1 MIFDV
6 ASFGL
11 RIVCGRFPYRALRQ
25 VLDCVENWRAIDPQK
40 GVWYYT
46 GSTPLCRQE
55 LVNVCKVLRANS
67 VLFRVKYMVLNEL
80 KRNREEWRLYQTLQT
95 GIVPTFHPPE
105 TPTPTPHNHLRSDSQ
120 CERKCVSHHKNQL
133 ELDTLR
139 TQLSKAKETSERL
152 AVKCCLLER
161 EVCLAFAQ

>member
-1 MIFDV
+1 MRVMVFDV

-11 RIVCGRFPYRALRQ
+11 RIVCGRFPHRALRQ
-25 VLDCVENWRAIDPQK
+25 VLDYVEDWRAIDPQK

-55 LVNVCKVLRANS
+55 LVNVCTVLRANS

-105 TPTPTPHNHLRSDSQ
+105 TPTPHNHLRSDSQ
-120 CERKCVSHHKNQL
+120 HKNQL

-139 TQLSKAKETSERL
+139 TQLSQAKETSERL
-152 AVKCCLLER
+152 AVKCRLLER